1 MSFELIELYGYKF
14 RDDRKEHKDKKKEVI
29 EIPNISTKHQNIL
42 DWCQI
47 HPTGEFCL
55 DHIVF

>member
-29 EIPNISTKHQNIL
+29 EIPIYFN
-42 DWCQI
+42 
-47 HPTGEFCL
+47 
-55 DHIVF
+55 